1 MWKIGIEG
9 PEGNPEIIGK
19 NKDNYNPRNMTYAK
33 ILSNMVNISST
44 FMLYSK

>member
-19 NKDNYNPRNMTYAK
+19 NKDNHNPRNMTYSE
-33 ILSNMVNISST
+33 ILSNMVSISST